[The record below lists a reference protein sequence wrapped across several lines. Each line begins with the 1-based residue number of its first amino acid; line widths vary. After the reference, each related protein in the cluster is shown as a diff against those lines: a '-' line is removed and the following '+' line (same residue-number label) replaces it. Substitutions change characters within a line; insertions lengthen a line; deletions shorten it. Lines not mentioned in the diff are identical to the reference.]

1 MSTTGTL
8 HWMARLATS
17 PPSVSD
23 FDVHTVSKTYADH
36 VHHCLEMVV
45 QRLIFELNQTDEANT
60 TPLGIMAFDAAAVA
74 DITIV
79 LGGTGSAS
87 GQIRTIPD
95 ATSPIGTSTASQTGP
110 SNPSS
115 TPSSTGRTPKENGA
129 AFASF
134 LGATLVNLGPDLF
147 DKGPLKG
154 PCNCQW

>member
-1 MSTTGTL
+1 
-8 HWMARLATS
+8 MARLATS

-115 TPSSTGRTPKENGA
+115 TPSSTSRRAEGMNLIQSHSRFLWRSRREITENLSSGK
-129 AFASF
+129 
-134 LGATLVNLGPDLF
+134 VRV
-147 DKGPLKG
+147 
-154 PCNCQW
+154 